1 MFELATFKWDTDFK
15 NVQTRVRKQIG
26 TKKKNIHRTFRK
38 EKDKN
43 LYFPEIKKILW
54 EKNIVQKCN
63 QEDQR
68 LHDAY
73 I

>member
-1 MFELATFKWDTDFK
+1 MFELATFTWDIDFK
-15 NVQTRVRKQIG
+15 NVQRRVRKQIG
-26 TKKKNIHRTFRK
+26 RKNIHRTFRK

-43 LYFPEIKKILW
+43 LYFPEIKKILLW

-63 QEDQR
+63 QEDQC
-68 LHDAY
+68 LHDMY